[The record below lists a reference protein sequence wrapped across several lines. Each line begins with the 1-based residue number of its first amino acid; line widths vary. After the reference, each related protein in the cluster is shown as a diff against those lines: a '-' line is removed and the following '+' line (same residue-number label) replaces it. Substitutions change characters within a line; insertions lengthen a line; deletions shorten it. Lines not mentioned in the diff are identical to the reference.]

1 MATGAETHS
10 RVRQHT
16 NTHTKAHTPIHN
28 SDLIHTHTGTHA
40 YKLLQKTRTA
50 LHTITKEQ
58 LHTYL
63 HTRKHVSTNYTYTQ
77 EKAHTHKQNGKLTHS
92 YIH

>member
-1 MATGAETHS
+1 MGTGAQTHS
-10 RVRQHT
+10 Q
-16 NTHTKAHTPIHN
+16 IYN
-28 SDLIHTHTGTHA
+28 SDLICSHTETHA

-63 HTRKHVSTNYTYTQ
+63 HTSKHVSTNYTYTQ